1 MAGITIRNL
10 DEGIEQRLRLK
21 ATTNWDSMEQEAR
34 DILQSALDH
43 GTILKKNVGAA
54 LYALFKPFGG
64 VELETPP
71 REQMREPP
79 RLGRF

>member
-1 MAGITIRNL
+1 MAGITIQNL
-10 DEGIEQRLRLK
+10 DEEIEQRLRLK

-43 GTILKKNVGAA
+43 GTILKENVGAA
-54 LYALFKPFGG
+54 LYPLFKPFGG
-64 VELETPP
+64 VELEIAL